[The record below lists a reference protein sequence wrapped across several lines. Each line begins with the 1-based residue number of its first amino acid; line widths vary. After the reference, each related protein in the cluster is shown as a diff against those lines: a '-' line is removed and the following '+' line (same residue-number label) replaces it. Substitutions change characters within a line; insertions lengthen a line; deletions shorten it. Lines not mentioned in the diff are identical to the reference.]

1 MPQERSAGLVI
12 YRIIENEPFF
22 LLIRYGWGHWGFSK
36 GMIESGESELEAAIR
51 EATEETGLTK
61 FRFIKSFEEKIEY
74 FYSREKKTIQKE
86 VVYFLVETQENDVI
100 LSFEHSDYE
109 WLSFNEAKERLS
121 FDNDKRV
128 LRMAKAKI

>member
-12 YRIIENEPFF
+12 YRIIDNEPFF

-61 FRFIKSFEEKIEY
+61 FRFIKSFKEKIKY
-74 FYSREKKTIQKE
+74 FYIRERKTIQKE
-86 VVYFLVETQENDVI
+86 VVYFLVETQENDVV

-109 WLSFNEAKERLS
+109 WLSFNQ
-121 FDNDKRV
+121 KRKYRNSSRS
-128 LRMAKAKI
+128 LAFYCFLKQKY